1 MKFLEL
7 FRNWKD
13 VVEFDAQTVIFPAG
27 SPAEAL
33 YFIVS
38 GKIELSLH
46 GETLSTEG
54 AGSIIGEMAMIP
66 SATQCT
72 TATTLSGVTL
82 ARFDHSQL
90 KELVDKNSE
99 FSLHMMAVLASRLR
113 AVDKFISTQMSQSS
127 NRFAK

>member
-1 MKFLEL
+1 MKFPEL
-7 FRNWKD
+7 FQNWKD

-66 SATQCT
+66 SSKQCT
-72 TATTLSGVTL
+72 TATTLGRVTL
-82 ARFDHSQL
+82 ARFDYSQL
-90 KELVDKNSE
+90 KELIDINSE
-99 FSLHMMAVLASRLR
+99 FPLHLMAVLASRLR
-113 AVDKFISTQMSQSS
+113 AVDKFISTHLEPVQ
-127 NRFAK
+127 

>member
-7 FRNWKD
+7 FQNWKN
-13 VVEFDAQTVIFPAG
+13 VEEFDAQTVIFMAG
-27 SPAEAL
+27 SAAEVL
-33 YFIVS
+33 YFIIS
-38 GKIELSLH
+38 GEIELSLH

-54 AGSIIGEMAMIP
+54 VGGIIGEMAMIP
-66 SATQCT
+66 SATQCA

-99 FSLHMMAVLASRLR
+99 FSLHMMAILASRLR
-113 AVDKFISTQMSQSS
+113 AVDKFISTQMSQSD
-127 NRFAK
+127 N